1 METQSVRRGEY
12 AKTTRRRQQI
22 VDAASEVF
30 SRAGF
35 LTASLSEIAA
45 VAKISVAGLNHHFP
59 TKTVLLEAVLDQR
72 DQEAESYF
80 EGARGIELLRA
91 LLDLAERD
99 QANPEATR
107 FFAVMSA
114 EATADDH
121 PANAYFNRRYEMIL
135 QYVEG
140 AFREA
145 QADGALRPDVE
156 PIEAARTYVA
166 LSDGLQL
173 QNLYQP
179 GAFSQATITRKM
191 LNALLLDS
199 L

>member
-35 LTASLSEIAA
+35 LNASLAEIAA
-45 VAKISVAGLNHHFP
+45 AAEISVAGLNHHFR
-59 TKTVLLEAVLDQR
+59 TKTDLLEAVFEQR
-72 DQEAESYF
+72 DKEAETYF
-80 EGARGIELLRA
+80 HGGRGIDLLRG

-99 QANPEATR
+99 QADPEATR

-121 PANAYFNRRYEMIL
+121 PANAYFYRRYEMIL
-135 QYVEG
+135 QYVES
-140 AFREA
+140 AF
-145 QADGALRPDVE
+145 
-156 PIEAARTYVA
+156 
-166 LSDGLQL
+166 
-173 QNLYQP
+173 
-179 GAFSQATITRKM
+179 
-191 LNALLLDS
+191 
-199 L
+199 

>member
-1 METQSVRRGEY
+1 MGTQSERREY

-35 LTASLSEIAA
+35 LNASLAEIAA
-45 VAKISVAGLNHHFP
+45 AAEISVAGLNHHFP

-72 DQEAESYF
+72 DKEAETYF
-80 EGARGIELLRA
+80 EGARGIDLLRA

-121 PANAYFNRRYEMIL
+121 PANAYFNTRYEMIL
-135 QYVEG
+135 KSVEG

-156 PIEAARTYVA
+156 PIEAARAYVA
-166 LSDGLQL
+166 LSDGLQV
-173 QNLYQP
+173 QSLYQP
-179 GAFSQATITRKM
+179 GSFSQATITRKM
-191 LNALLLDS
+191 LSALLLDS